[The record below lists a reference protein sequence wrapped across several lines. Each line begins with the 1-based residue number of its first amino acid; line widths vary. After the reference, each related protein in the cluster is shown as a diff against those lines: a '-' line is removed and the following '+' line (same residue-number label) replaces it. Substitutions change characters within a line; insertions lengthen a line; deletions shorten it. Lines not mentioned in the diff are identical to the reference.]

1 MRPLADAPPERRDRW
16 IPFAF
21 VGFFLAL
28 AGLQA
33 WFVILAYG
41 TFSGLVTDRPYSTG
55 LAYDAVIAAREAETA
70 QGWTAALAFTP
81 TGALT
86 GRVTLTVT
94 GSDHTPLTDM
104 VVRGTV
110 ERMTKFPQIL
120 PLAFAPTKPG
130 EQTAMF
136 AAPLAGRWFV
146 RVRIEQGAQVLHRI
160 FEVDV
165 QP

>member
-1 MRPLADAPPERRDRW
+1 MRPVAEASPERRDRW

-33 WFVILAYG
+33 WFVMLAYG

-55 LAYDAVIAAREAETA
+55 LAYDAVITAREAETA
-70 QGWTAALAFTP
+70 LGWTAALAFAP

-86 GRVTLTVT
+86 GRLTLTVT
-94 GSDHTPLTDM
+94 GADHQPLADM
-104 VVRGTV
+104 IVRGTV

-120 PLAFAPTKPG
+120 PLAFAPTQPG
-130 EQTAMF
+130 EQTAQF
-136 AAPLAGRWFV
+136 SAPLAGRWFV
-146 RVRIEQGAQVLHRI
+146 RVRIEQGTQVLHRI

-165 QP
+165 LP